1 MSSTESGLQFS
12 VITQGEGPI
21 PSRQDRVRVH
31 YTGKLIDGSVF
42 DSSVARGEPAEFPVS
57 GVIPGWIEALT
68 LMPVGSK
75 WELVIPQNLAYGE
88 RGAGASIPPFSTLI
102 FEVELLEIL

>member
-1 MSSTESGLQFS
+1 MSSTETGLQFS
-12 VITQGEGPI
+12 VITQGEGAI

-31 YTGKLIDGSVF
+31 YTGKLIDGTVF
-42 DSSVARGEPAEFPVS
+42 DSSVQRGEPAEFGQRRDS
-57 GVIPGWIEALT
+57 GWIEALT

-88 RGAGASIPPFSTLI
+88 RGAGASIPPFSTLV